1 MESLDGAMVSSVA
14 VLGKDFYSRIM
25 AAIQKHVSDGCSS
38 EVKKL
43 EHQLLIVRLCYDNEF
58 GDGHFVR
65 PWAREN
71 RHSGI
76 LGGFGFSGHLL
87 EEVKKLPEPYRGICL
102 INSNRFNGISK
113 AGRQENLREAIYDL
127 KKKLEDVK
135 KQEQSYVS
143 SFGCNGLNKPIND
156 LQAFYNFLL
165 EVKGLSYSDIS
176 RLIGLFIKFN
186 SNWAKSHS
194 KHNIKNIDTIMR
206 LAEFYTVNGS
216 VMLTDSHISFNF
228 GNGNLT
234 LEELKD
240 NGGIL
245 LSDERI
251 LKEDELISLLSQLFS
266 KFDLCGDEDARRC
279 YTLNVTTAISNGV
292 SDKQKVI
299 SLAKDEFLS
308 LGRERVLNNIAPCST
323 SAANDN
329 EFLSELLRC
338 CAPDTYVVRRLPD
351 CPLDE
356 FIEKLNACDKIL
368 VDDKEY
374 IIEQMKKLQ
383 ASKDILESL
392 SDDKKKLYLE
402 ACNLLE
408 RATGDSFV
416 FLREYLTKYDTYVEL
431 YASGEISLEGVL
443 LEIDSVLA
451 ELAVAC
457 ELSNDDGKGTGIRS
471 AIGYLIDCIKERIS
485 IIGLDAL
492 EKEDW
497 VEVIE
502 SVRNISERDQVYGG
516 IYSALYALYSYLDNS
531 ITANGD
537 ICDDDVITQIKDT
550 VEYISNALKRNG
562 KSVSIDDDC
571 SVGNRFIF
579 LLDNR
584 GEAFALK
591 DMDDLQM
598 NVKADVRALISR
610 ITPENVKNFT
620 PVLGRHPNQNR
631 FHEVLSATG
640 HVAFV
645 TLDAA
650 RGIYLIVGVGANG
663 IKYDEFNN
671 RFRQWYD
678 VICEYTKTGLID
690 ELLKEHASYYD
701 LFMGDKARGSGDL
714 KKVKQHDGT

>member
-1 MESLDGAMVSSVA
+1 
-14 VLGKDFYSRIM
+14 
-25 AAIQKHVSDGCSS
+25 
-38 EVKKL
+38 
-43 EHQLLIVRLCYDNEF
+43 
-58 GDGHFVR
+58 
-65 PWAREN
+65 
-71 RHSGI
+71 
-76 LGGFGFSGHLL
+76 
-87 EEVKKLPEPYRGICL
+87 
-102 INSNRFNGISK
+102 
-113 AGRQENLREAIYDL
+113 
-127 KKKLEDVK
+127 
-135 KQEQSYVS
+135 
-143 SFGCNGLNKPIND
+143 
-156 LQAFYNFLL
+156 
-165 EVKGLSYSDIS
+165 
-176 RLIGLFIKFN
+176 
-186 SNWAKSHS
+186 
-194 KHNIKNIDTIMR
+194 
-206 LAEFYTVNGS
+206 
-216 VMLTDSHISFNF
+216 
-228 GNGNLT
+228 
-234 LEELKD
+234 
-240 NGGIL
+240 
-245 LSDERI
+245 
-251 LKEDELISLLSQLFS
+251 
-266 KFDLCGDEDARRC
+266 
-279 YTLNVTTAISNGV
+279 
-292 SDKQKVI
+292 
-299 SLAKDEFLS
+299 
-308 LGRERVLNNIAPCST
+308 
-323 SAANDN
+323 
-329 EFLSELLRC
+329 
-338 CAPDTYVVRRLPD
+338 
-351 CPLDE
+351 
-356 FIEKLNACDKIL
+356 
-368 VDDKEY
+368 
-374 IIEQMKKLQ
+374 MKKLQ
-383 ASKDILESL
+383 ARKDILESL

-402 ACNLLE
+402 ACNLLD

-431 YASGEISLEGVL
+431 YASGEISLEEVL

-457 ELSNDDGKGTGIRS
+457 ELSNNEGKGTGIRS

-502 SVRNISERDQVYGG
+502 SVRNISECDQIYGG
-516 IYSALYALYSYLDNS
+516 IYSALDALYSYLDNS

-584 GEAFALK
+584 GEAFALN

-620 PVLGRHPNQNR
+620 PVLGKHPNQNR

-645 TLDAA
+645 TLDTN
-650 RGIYLIVGVGANG
+650 RGIYLIVGVGAFGSN
-663 IKYDEFNN
+663 YTEFNN

-701 LFMGDKARGSGDL
+701 LFMGDKTRGEAGS
-714 KKVKQHDGT
+714 KKSYKPTCGTKM